1 MGKTPLID
9 QYVDEKSQENYIST
23 VEIDFTN
30 NLISLD
36 LKKSN
41 LKLWYCRPREISS
54 PQRFIKESD
63 KTMIVSMSSTPYL
76 FITCSIE
83 SRISKIAIKSM
94 LQKPG

>member
-36 LKKSN
+36 LKKI
-41 LKLWYCRPREISS
+41 K
-54 PQRFIKESD
+54 PQI
-63 KTMIVSMSSTPYL
+63 MVL
-76 FITCSIE
+76 
-83 SRISKIAIKSM
+83 
-94 LQKPG
+94 